1 MKGGCLT
8 VLASESMMV
17 TATRYSASKKRTSRR
32 INKAGGKT
40 VIPWEKNA
48 VSYINN
54 GDAGACPVCGS
65 REIRAE
71 KHIFGDRLSVSLMC
85 MKCKA
90 ASHFDGFLPE
100 KEDGRIP

>member
-1 MKGGCLT
+1 M
-8 VLASESMMV
+8 
-17 TATRYSASKKRTSRR
+17 
-32 INKAGGKT
+32 ID
-40 VIPWEKNA
+40 WEKIA
-48 VSYINN
+48 ISYIED
-54 GDAGACPVCGS
+54 GDVGFCPVQRA

-71 KHIFGDRLSVSLMC
+71 KHIFGDRLSVSFMC

>member
-1 MKGGCLT
+1 MRLLT

-17 TATRYSASKKRTSRR
+17 IATRCSASKKRTSRR

-48 VSYINN
+48 VSYIND
-54 GDAGACPVCGS
+54 GDAGVCPVCGS

-71 KHIFGDRLSVSLMC
+71 KHIFGDRLSVSFMC
-85 MKCKA
+85 MKCRA

-100 KEDGRIP
+100 KEDGYHDAR

>member
-1 MKGGCLT
+1 M
-8 VLASESMMV
+8 
-17 TATRYSASKKRTSRR
+17 
-32 INKAGGKT
+32 ID
-40 VIPWEKNA
+40 WEKNA
-48 VSYINN
+48 ISYIND

-71 KHIFGDRLSVSLMC
+71 KHVSFMC

-100 KEDGRIP
+100 KEDGYHDAR

>member
-1 MKGGCLT
+1 MTEGTYDRLG
-8 VLASESMMV
+8 
-17 TATRYSASKKRTSRR
+17 
-32 INKAGGKT
+32 
-40 VIPWEKNA
+40 EKCHFLYND
-48 VSYINN
+48 

-71 KHIFGDRLSVSLMC
+71 KHIFGDRLSVSFMC

-100 KEDGRIP
+100 KEDGYHDAR

>member
-1 MKGGCLT
+1 MRHLT
-8 VLASESMMV
+8 VLPSESMMV

-48 VSYINN
+48 VSYIND

-100 KEDGRIP
+100 KEDGYHDAR

>member
-1 MKGGCLT
+1 MRLLT
-8 VLASESMMV
+8 VLASKSMMV

-48 VSYINN
+48 VSYIND

-71 KHIFGDRLSVSLMC
+71 KHIFGDRLSVSFMC
-85 MKCKA
+85 MKRKA
-90 ASHFDGFLPE
+90 ASHFGGFLPE